1 MTDQAAARTQ
11 ISGRLRREYLGNDE
25 SGTAVSSFLKYS
37 PATRTHSITHED
49 QT

>member
-25 SGTAVSSFLKYS
+25 SRNVVSSFLKYS
-37 PATRTHSITHED
+37 SATRTRSTTHEER
-49 QT
+49 T